1 MGKQDDLLAKVKKI
15 HFVGIGGSG
24 MCPIAEILHHE
35 GYQLTGSDVN
45 ESDTLARIRS
55 YGIPVAM
62 GHRAENIGDAE
73 ALVYSAA
80 IMKDNPELT
89 AAKERG
95 IPLIERSVMLGMV
108 SRRYPRT
115 VAVSGT
121 HGKTTTTS
129 MITQIFLDAELDPTV
144 VIGGKLPAM
153 GSSGRVGKSD
163 IMVCE
168 ACEYVDTF
176 LQLHPAVAVVLNI
189 DDDHLEY
196 FKSVENTI
204 RHFHQFCLQ
213 TSGMIVVNGDDENS
227 MCAVQELG
235 GREIVTFGCSAG
247 NEYWAKDIGMEP
259 GSHAHF
265 TLMHKDEK
273 LADMTLRIPGRHNIY
288 NAVAA
293 AAVAHKMGV
302 FPQQISESIDR
313 FTGAGRR
320 FEVLGRP
327 GEIVIAD
334 DYAHHPTELCA
345 TLTAAKEMGF
355 RQVWAVFQP
364 FTFSRTKML
373 LDDFAEVLQIAD
385 HVVMTEIMGSR
396 EINTYNIYTSD
407 LAAKIP
413 GSVWFKTFEEVA
425 DYVVK
430 HAQPGDLVITLGCG
444 DIYKAAKLMI
454 KKYAAMG
461 LK

>member
-1 MGKQDDLLAKVKKI
+1 
-15 HFVGIGGSG
+15 

-35 GYQLTGSDVN
+35 GYRLTGSDVN

-73 ALVYSAA
+73 AVVYSAA

-89 AAKERG
+89 AARERG

-108 SRRYPRT
+108 SRRYPQT

-129 MITQIFLDAELDPTV
+129 MITQIFLDADLDPTV
-144 VIGGKLPAM
+144 VIGGKLPMM

-196 FKSVENTI
+196 FKSVENTV

-213 TSGMIVVNGDDENS
+213 TSSMIVVNGDDDNS
-227 MCAVQELG
+227 MKAVQELG
-235 GREIVTFGCSAG
+235 SREIVTFGCSAG

-265 TLMHKDEK
+265 TLMHHDEK
-273 LADMTLRIPGRHNIY
+273 LAD
-288 NAVAA
+288 
-293 AAVAHKMGV
+293 
-302 FPQQISESIDR
+302 
-313 FTGAGRR
+313 
-320 FEVLGRP
+320 
-327 GEIVIAD
+327 
-334 DYAHHPTELCA
+334 
-345 TLTAAKEMGF
+345 
-355 RQVWAVFQP
+355 
-364 FTFSRTKML
+364 
-373 LDDFAEVLQIAD
+373 
-385 HVVMTEIMGSR
+385 
-396 EINTYNIYTSD
+396 
-407 LAAKIP
+407 
-413 GSVWFKTFEEVA
+413 
-425 DYVVK
+425 
-430 HAQPGDLVITLGCG
+430 ITLPDSRQTQYLQCSCG
-444 DIYKAAKLMI
+444 S
-454 KKYAAMG
+454 G
-461 LK
+461 SCT